1 MVYDTIVVGAG
12 AAGCSAAIYATRYN
26 LKTLMLG
33 GPMPGGLITEASD
46 VENYPGFLS
55 ISGAE
60 LAQKFLDQ
68 AVKLGAEFKIEIV
81 TDIEKQGD
89 IFDVTTYNGKYQS
102 KSVILAMGTH
112 HRKLGVP
119 GELELAGRGVSYCAT
134 CDAPFFK
141 GKTVVVVGGGNSAI
155 EGAQDISMH
164 AEMVYLVSRSTLKAA
179 PIYIDQLR
187 SRKNIIEIADTN
199 VLKINGDSK
208 VISATLDRPYNNS
221 NELKCDGLF
230 VQIGYQPQSELAKKM
245 GIKLSDYGYVDV
257 DAGMGTN
264 VSGVFCAGDINNG
277 SNQLHQ
283 QVTSAAEGAISAQSA
298 YRHIAGMSYLVTA

>member
-1 MVYDTIVVGAG
+1 
-12 AAGCSAAIYATRYN
+12 
-26 LKTLMLG
+26 
-33 GPMPGGLITEASD
+33 
-46 VENYPGFLS
+46 
-55 ISGAE
+55 
-60 LAQKFLDQ
+60 
-68 AVKLGAEFKIEIV
+68 
-81 TDIEKQGD
+81 
-89 IFDVTTYNGKYQS
+89 
-102 KSVILAMGTH
+102 
-112 HRKLGVP
+112 
-119 GELELAGRGVSYCAT
+119 
-134 CDAPFFK
+134 PFFK

>member
-1 MVYDTIVVGAG
+1 MVYDTIIVGAG

-55 ISGAE
+55 ITGAE
-60 LAQKFLDQ
+60 LAQRFLDQ
-68 AVKLGAEFKIEIV
+68 AVQLGAESKIEIV
-81 TDIEKQGD
+81 TDIDKQGD
-89 IFDVTTYNGKYQS
+89 IFNVTTYNSKYQS

-119 GELELAGRGVSYCAT
+119 GEIELAGRGVSYCAT

-141 GKTVVVVGGGNSAI
+141 DKTVVVIGGGNSAI

-164 AEMVYLVSRSTLKAA
+164 AKTVYLVSRSTLKAA

-187 SRKNIIEIADTN
+187 SRKNIVEISDTN
-199 VLKINGDSK
+199 IAKINGESK
-208 VISATLDRPYNNS
+208 VISVTLDRPYNN
-221 NELKCDGLF
+221 NAELICDGVF
-230 VQIGYQPQSELAKKM
+230 VQIGYQPQNELAKKM
-245 GIKLSDYGYVDV
+245 GIKLSDYGYVVV
-257 DAGMGTN
+257 DAGMGT
-264 VSGVFCAGDINNG
+264 SLPGVFSAGDINTG

-283 QVTSAAEGAISAQSA
+283 QVTSAAEGAIAAQSA
-298 YRHIAGMSYLVTA
+298 YRYAAGMSYLVNA